1 MPGCS
6 SILDDIDPGTI
17 VDAPQSVKLWFPSA
31 LATTS
36 CDAWCVGGLAVLQ
49 FQLQYAQAT
58 NALDHLHHLCCL
70 LQGLILQSKKHPSPT
85 QQTMTQSW
93 SVWEGLEVRKFQV
106 CARYRDACIALLCLH
121 PLGAWI
127 KFFKELKNE
136 DVHGPGREEDN
147 PSESQFVPSWIWC
160 LRAPPTPLDLPGSP
174 SSTTTLDNLAQ
185 DSVLIHGSSKISAK
199 EVEDYILV
207 DWARAREQAKQFE
220 EEVELS
226 VEEMRQTLLFF
237 SWSASKWEER
247 AKERANN
254 SDPPSD
260 NVLQGLPAY
269 TYRKSSMFRG
279 LIKAFFNN
287 WHNCLEPKGLGNK
300 WLADYSA
307 LITPQKVQHS
317 IPSIIP
323 PTLTEDQDNSG
334 DDIIFDQDDA
344 LKQLAEGSTEPEAD
358 SELYNDFIQI
368 MAEG

>member
-6 SILDDIDPGTI
+6 SILNDIDPGTI

-174 SSTTTLDNLAQ
+174 SSTTTLDNLAE
-185 DSVLIHGSSKISAK
+185 DLVLIHGSSKISAK
-199 EVEDYILV
+199 EVEDYILI
-207 DWARAREQAKQFE
+207 DWARARERAKQFE

-226 VEEMRQTLLFF
+226 VEEMQQTLLLF

-247 AKERANN
+247 AKECANN

-260 NVLQGLPAY
+260 NVLQGL
-269 TYRKSSMFRG
+269 
-279 LIKAFFNN
+279 
-287 WHNCLEPKGLGNK
+287 
-300 WLADYSA
+300 
-307 LITPQKVQHS
+307 
-317 IPSIIP
+317 
-323 PTLTEDQDNSG
+323 
-334 DDIIFDQDDA
+334 
-344 LKQLAEGSTEPEAD
+344 
-358 SELYNDFIQI
+358 
-368 MAEG
+368 